1 LVLLIQAS
9 LNNLDECFLHCILS
23 DFVAT
28 ADALREALECAL
40 EQIIL
45 KGADQKIKAAV
56 LS

>member
-1 LVLLIQAS
+1 
-9 LNNLDECFLHCILS
+9 
-23 DFVAT
+23 VAT